1 MIIED
6 KNILTE
12 EEKVFFDTGVLGEDF
27 PFFIQKEQVENDFR
41 PYLSHAVLVRPEVRT
56 KEGFNST
63 TGHIFESILKRF
75 CKKHNIEMNEFL
87 RCSVN
92 ICFYNSQNKSL
103 IHRDHEFE
111 HKQIILYLND
121 IDGDTVIINDDK
133 TETNVKP
140 EKFKAVCFD
149 GVPHYMY
156 YPKQGYRAIV
166 VFTFR

>member
-1 MIIED
+1 
-6 KNILTE
+6 
-12 EEKVFFDTGVLGEDF
+12 
-27 PFFIQKEQVENDFR
+27 
-41 PYLSHAVLVRPEVRT
+41 
-56 KEGFNST
+56 
-63 TGHIFESILKRF
+63 
-75 CKKHNIEMNEFL
+75 MNEFL

-92 ICFYNSQNKSL
+92 VCFYNNQNKSL

-140 EKFKAVCFD
+140 EKFKMVCFD

-156 YPKQGYRAIV
+156 YPKSGYRAIV